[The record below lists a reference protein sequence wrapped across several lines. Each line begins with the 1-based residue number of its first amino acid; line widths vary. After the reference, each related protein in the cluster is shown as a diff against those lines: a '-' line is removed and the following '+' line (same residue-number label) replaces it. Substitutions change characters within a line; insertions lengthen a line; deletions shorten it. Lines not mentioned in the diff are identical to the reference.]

1 MYFSL
6 SGSVV
11 RLMNTWLSFFLVSG
25 KHVQEKVKVGLRVFY
40 ERGRCI
46 TQTSWT
52 CWFVSFFSFLLFSFS
67 FFIFYSHLPPCSFWL
82 FSFRVSFFRFLVFPL
97 FLFLLFSSF
106 SFLCFSSCGFHFP
119 LFFIFLLL
127 LHLPPLVMS
136 PLPPYL
142 FSSFIFPSFHFLIYS
157 SFYFSSFVSLSCFP
171 PFKSIPLFIYS
182 SIFLQSLLFLL
193 APLLPPIQHRPF
205 NGHPFLCYF
214 PNSL

>member
-97 FLFLLFSSF
+97 FLFCYSLSSPHSVFFFIIVLLRLPFSPSSFLFSFFYFLLFLLFLLVLFPLLFPLFSFSHLLLFLFLFLCLLVLFSSF
-106 SFLCFSSCGFHFP
+106 
-119 LFFIFLLL
+119 
-127 LHLPPLVMS
+127 
-136 PLPPYL
+136 
-142 FSSFIFPSFHFLIYS
+142 
-157 SFYFSSFVSLSCFP
+157 
-171 PFKSIPLFIYS
+171 
-182 SIFLQSLLFLL
+182 
-193 APLLPPIQHRPF
+193 
-205 NGHPFLCYF
+205 
-214 PNSL
+214 